1 MIAVSHDIEDLSQVS
16 DLMELLLT
24 CMCPF
29 LGEVLAAGKKV
40 LALNPDNWWLS
51 TVSVEISQ
59 NFTW

>member
-1 MIAVSHDIEDLSQVS
+1 
-16 DLMELLLT
+16 
-24 CMCPF
+24 MCPF